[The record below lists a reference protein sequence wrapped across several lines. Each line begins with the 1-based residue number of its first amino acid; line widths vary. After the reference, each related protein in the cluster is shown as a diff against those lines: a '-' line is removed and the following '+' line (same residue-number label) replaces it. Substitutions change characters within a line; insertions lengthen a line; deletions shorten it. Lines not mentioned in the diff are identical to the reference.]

1 MTGENPPSGIALF
14 DLDGTLIA
22 WDCQLLFRHHV
33 VTREPWRRVFLPVFL
48 GMLPLYPILETDG
61 MKRVFLSYL
70 WKMPD
75 DRLAAYAKEFAESV
89 MPIIYPEIREKLDRH
104 RQAGHLTILTSASP
118 EFYVSEIGKRLGFDL
133 IHGTRAEMGP
143 LFPDLV
149 NNKGPEKVVR
159 LREIL
164 PASYFNAD
172 GTLPECHGYT
182 DSTADLPM
190 LALCQSAT
198 LVNPKPELVAIGE
211 KHGWEIKRPARPW
224 KSKAG
229 FVARSLKLLLGIGG
243 DPGGLRE

>member
-1 MTGENPPSGIALF
+1 MTEEKRPSGIALF

-48 GMLPLYPILETDG
+48 GLLPLYPILKTDG

-75 DRLAAYAKEFAESV
+75 EKLAAYAKEFAESV
-89 MPIIYPEIREKLDRH
+89 MPIIYRETREKLDRH

-133 IHGTRAEMGP
+133 VHGTRAEMGP

-149 NNKGPEKVVR
+149 NNKGAEKVIR
-159 LREIL
+159 LREVL

-172 GTLPECHGYT
+172 GTLPDCHGYT

-190 LALCQSAT
+190 LAICSAAT
-198 LVNPKPELVAIGE
+198 LVNPKPELTAIGE
-211 KHGWEIKRPARPW
+211 KLGWEIVRPSRPW

-229 FVARSLKLLLGIGG
+229 FIKRSLKLLLGIGK